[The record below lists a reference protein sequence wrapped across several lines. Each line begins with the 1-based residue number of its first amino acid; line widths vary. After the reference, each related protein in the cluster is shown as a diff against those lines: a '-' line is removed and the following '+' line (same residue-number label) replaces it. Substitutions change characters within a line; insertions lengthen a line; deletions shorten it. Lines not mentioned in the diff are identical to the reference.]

1 MANLSFPRVL
11 EWNAKLGPC
20 ISPLPLNIRSKVGG
34 QTSEGQGDRNVYK
47 EPTTLPLWF
56 SNNTPPQ
63 APSVLAFSPMGQR
76 ALGENMISFIQP
88 RPSEGLLE
96 IGSGS
101 ITPLLEGPMTVTRVP
116 GI

>member
-11 EWNAKLGPC
+11 EWNAKLGLC
-20 ISPLPLNIRSKVGG
+20 ISPLPLNVRSKVGG

-47 EPTTLPLWF
+47 ETTTLPLWF
-56 SNNTPPQ
+56 SNNTSSQ
-63 APSVLAFSPMGQR
+63 APSVLAFYPMEQR
-76 ALGENMISFIQP
+76 ALGENTISFTQP
-88 RPSEGLLE
+88 RPSEALLE

-101 ITPLLEGPMTVTRVP
+101 ITPLLEGPMTVTSVL